1 MRLILVLLNHF
12 RMRYIF
18 LLSML
23 ALHAFAGFSQKNDDQ
38 RLIIITTDGYRW
50 QELFSG
56 MDSAIANRK
65 EYNHGDSL
73 DIFQAYWDADPARR
87 REKLM
92 PFFWSELV
100 AKGQLYGNRALGSQ
114 VDVANP
120 YWFSYPGYS
129 ELLTGQVDT
138 AVNSNDYKPNPNTNI
153 LEYFNNKP
161 AYKNR
166 VIAFGAWG
174 AFDRIL
180 NEQRSGFPVINA
192 FDEYKPLQSDPQMK
206 LIADML
212 RDSYKPFGMGEAQ
225 DVFTHYQAYRYLVT
239 KKPKVLYISY
249 GETDEFAHHGDY
261 KSYLDAAHQLDA
273 WIRQIW
279 NFVQSDPDYKGRTTL
294 LITTDHGRG
303 DAVKSEWT
311 SHGQKIA
318 DCHSIW
324 YALLGAHVKPMG
336 EVRNSG
342 QTYQKDLIHIVSRLM
357 GESFKSEKK

>member
-1 MRLILVLLNHF
+1 
-12 RMRYIF
+12 MRYI
-18 LLSML
+18 LLA
-23 ALHAFAGFSQKNDDQ
+23 ALLLLQVLPGFSQRNQEQ

-73 DIFQAYWDADPARR
+73 EIFQQYWDADPARR

-92 PFFWSELV
+92 PFVWSELI
-100 AKGQLYGNRALGSQ
+100 AKGQLYGNRELGSK

-138 AVNSNDYKPNPNTNI
+138 AVNSNEYKPNPNTNV
-153 LEYFNNKP
+153 LEYFNNKT
-161 AYKNR
+161 AYKGK

-180 NEQRSGFPVINA
+180 NEQRSGFPVVNA
-192 FDEYKPLQSDPQMK
+192 FDEYKSLQSDPQMK

-212 RDSYKPFGMGEAQ
+212 KDSYKPFGMSEAL

-261 KSYLDAAHQLDA
+261 KSYLNSAHQLDA

-279 NFVQSDPDYKGRTTL
+279 NFVQTDPEYKGKTTL

-311 SHGQKIA
+311 SHGQKIQ

-324 YALLGAHVKPMG
+324 YALLGPNVKPMG
-336 EVRNSG
+336 EVHNSG
-342 QTYQKDLIHIVSRLM
+342 QTYQKDLIHIATRLM
-357 GESFKSEKK
+357 GESFTSEKK